1 MADLVIL
8 EKNKKMKR
16 LFNLGIIALLVVF
29 SSACNKC
36 RKLDCK
42 NEATC
47 EKREGVCNCNF
58 LYTGE
63 LCEEEI
69 RKSYVGTYDGVISFP
84 NPSNP
89 FKTEET
95 DLPVNIFIQGSNAN
109 GLGVNFTFLDTR
121 YELTGELTAEDAFT
135 FNAQKM
141 TVDGFGDITVLSTSN
156 GTFNG
161 NALNAT
167 INIRL
172 EDLPEFPLKLTF
184 AGSK

>member
-1 MADLVIL
+1 M
-8 EKNKKMKR
+8 
-16 LFNLGIIALLVVF
+16 
-29 SSACNKC
+29 
-36 RKLDCK
+36 K
-42 NEATC
+42 NEKAFAIAISYTLVSC
-47 EKREGVCNCNF
+47 AKRRFERVT
-58 LYTGE
+58 LEPTTE
-63 LCEEEI
+63 LFHF
-69 RKSYVGTYDGVISFP
+69 RTHLT
-84 NPSNP
+84 P